1 MGHNNAANPA
11 WLREMPTVE
20 RVTAEIKGDSEID
33 TFARRSGAFNHL
45 STIIARM
52 ALLQNR
58 DEKRLTADEK
68 RLVGIYAGASIE
80 AWKPVRAA
88 IGTIPPGEQ
97 RNRMNNYATDAELRM
112 EVLEKFFSADF
123 RALYA
128 KADVV
133 YAKDLEEFRQRQ
145 KVREATRAQTQAQPS
160 GGGATDAGTL
170 EMRRCVAGGR
180 GIREC
185 FAEMMGNQLSGVNP
199 NLATKQPPPGL
210 RLSGKYRGN
219 GLDFEFANRSEGV
232 SRSEYFRVPV
242 KCGNPLGGFTG
253 YTLTNTGTSIVLKLA
268 TSPPVEF
275 VMQPNGSWKG
285 PGVVVID
292 GVKIIGHGPEEQ
304 VTRTVADYGKPIYM
318 DRTGGQLLPGDTR
331 GYFSGF
337 ETRTETV
344 TVRPPITAPVKVPCD
359 FTGLELTGPATDV
372 TSIGQGFGFQEIP
385 PGLRM
390 VGTYTGAG
398 GLSIKFHP
406 ESATTICGESEWTD
420 KYSVVATG
428 KEILISLQNG
438 KSPYKLVLRPDGTLV
453 PTASGAV
460 TVAGRVMTGMNGAQ
474 PIYAPTPPVS
484 CQLTALSPRMP

>member
-1 MGHNNAANPA
+1 
-11 WLREMPTVE
+11 
-20 RVTAEIKGDSEID
+20 
-33 TFARRSGAFNHL
+33 
-45 STIIARM
+45 
-52 ALLQNR
+52 
-58 DEKRLTADEK
+58 LTADEK
-68 RLVGIYAGASIE
+68 RLVGIYVSASLE

-97 RNRMNNYATDAELRM
+97 RNRMNNYAMDAELRM
-112 EVLEKFFSADF
+112 EVLEKFFSGDF

-128 KADVV
+128 KADAV
-133 YAKDLEEFRQRQ
+133 YAKDLEQFRQRQ
-145 KVREATRAQTQAQPS
+145 RVREATRAQTQAQIKV
-160 GGGATDAGTL
+160 GGGSGATDPGTL
-170 EMRRCVAGGR
+170 AMRRCVASGR
-180 GIREC
+180 GVREC
-185 FAEMMGNQLSGVNP
+185 FAEMMGQQLSGVNP
-199 NLATKQPPPGL
+199 NRATKQPPPGL
-210 RLSGKYRGN
+210 RLSGKYRVSQF
-219 GLDFEFANRSEGV
+219 GLSFEFANRSEGV
-232 SRSEYFRVPV
+232 SRSEYVQVPV
-242 KCGNPLGGFTG
+242 KCGNPLGSWTG

-285 PGVVVID
+285 PGVVIID

-304 VTRTVADYGKPIYM
+304 VTRTVADYGKPIYT

-359 FTGLELTGPATDV
+359 FTGLELVEPASDV
-372 TSIGQGFGFQEIP
+372 TSVRQGFGFQEIP

-390 VGTYTGAG
+390 VGTYTGAHG
-398 GLSIKFHP
+398 FSIKFHP

-420 KYSVVATG
+420 KYSIVATG

-453 PTASGAV
+453 PTAAGAV

-474 PIYAPTPPVS
+474 PTYAPTPPVS
-484 CQLTALSPRMP
+484 CKLTTLSPRIP